1 MRGEGLGQSVGQQ
14 RFLLTIL
21 RRCVEMRFL
30 SFRIIYLCILLP
42 PVLYVFSVQ
51 GLEIIIQKRWS
62 AELNGIIVADTGSLL
77 SGKISFESQLHKNVR
92 EFLAGRKLIRW
103 GVRPEISILART
115 GRVLYPVML
124 FEPSHR
130 EPVGPLVLS
139 TEAVAARNLK
149 ILNEGFLVNFGV
161 DIPHNTW
168 VANSV
173 LLFYLFIVSAL
184 LARVYVARTRE
195 AERLSR
201 LNAEALEKAGA
212 ELARSQERL
221 GQLTSEEKS
230 YRDRVELLHSELH
243 KAKDRLESAEH
254 EALAEMEASEK
265 SLKESTALREAME
278 QEVAGLREEVTR
290 LTVSSERFEKKKEK
304 QVQGLT
310 RRLGILYKNIHFHE
324 KAVQGFLE
332 LQDDMQLKAEE
343 TVHALNEDCGKV
355 PVKRKVFSGKG
366 ALGVVESE
374 FAYRGRMYWRRG
386 LNGKVEIVSIGTKS
400 TQRKDL
406 VHLETLPS

>member
-1 MRGEGLGQSVGQQ
+1 
-14 RFLLTIL
+14 
-21 RRCVEMRFL
+21 MRFL

-62 AELNGIIVADTGSLL
+62 AELNRMIAADIGSLL
-77 SGKISFESQLHKNVR
+77 QGKISFESQLHKNVQ
-92 EFLAGRKLIRW
+92 EFLSGRKLIRW
-103 GVRPEISILART
+103 GVRPEISIITRT

-130 EPVGPLVLS
+130 EPAGSLALS
-139 TEAVAARNLK
+139 TEATAARNLK
-149 ILNEGFLVNFGV
+149 ILNEGFLVKFGV

-184 LARVYVARTRE
+184 LAKVYVARTSE

-201 LNAEALEKAGA
+201 LNAAALEKAGA

-221 GQLTSEEKS
+221 GRLTIEEKS
-230 YRDRVELLHSELH
+230 YRERVELLHSELH
-243 KAKDRLESAEH
+243 KAQDRLESAEH
-254 EALAEMEASEK
+254 DALTEMEGLEK
-265 SLKESTALREAME
+265 SLQESTALREAME

-290 LTVSSERFEKKKEK
+290 LTVLSQRSEKKKEK

-310 RRLGILYKNIHFHE
+310 RRLSILYKNIQFHE

-343 TVHALNEDCGKV
+343 TIHALNEDGSKV

-386 LNGKVEIVSIGTKS
+386 ANGKVEILTIGTKS
-400 TQRKDL
+400 TQRRDL
-406 VHLETLPS
+406 AHLETLSS